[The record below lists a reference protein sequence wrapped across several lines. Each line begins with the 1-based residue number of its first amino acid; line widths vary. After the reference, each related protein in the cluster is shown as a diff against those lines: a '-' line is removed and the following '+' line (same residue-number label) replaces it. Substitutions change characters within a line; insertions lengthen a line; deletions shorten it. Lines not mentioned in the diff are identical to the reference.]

1 MKIAISTD
9 SGQVSG
15 HFGRCPEFSIVE
27 IESGKIINRKVVA
40 NPGHVPGAL
49 PRFLSERGVSVIIAG
64 GMGPRAQGF
73 FQELGIE
80 PVAGVSGPVDEVIRQ
95 FLAGSLRGGESLC
108 QPGAGRD
115 YGLDKNECDHEGE
128 ED

>member
-15 HFGRCPEFSIVE
+15 HFGRCPEFTIVE
-27 IESGKIINRKVVA
+27 IESGKIINREVVA
-40 NPGHVPGAL
+40 NPGHSPGAL
-49 PRFLSERGVSVIIAG
+49 PQFLSERGVSVIIAG

-73 FQELGIE
+73 FKELRIE

-95 FLAGSLRGGESLC
+95 FLAGSLEGGESLYH
-108 QPGAGRD
+108 PGAGRG
-115 YGLDKNECDHEGE
+115 YGLDKNECDHGGE
-128 ED
+128 EN

>member
-15 HFGRCPEFSIVE
+15 HFGRCPEFTIVE
-27 IESGKIINRKVVA
+27 IESGEIINREAVA
-40 NPGHVPGAL
+40 NPGHAPGAL
-49 PRFLSERGVSVIIAG
+49 PRFLADRGVSVIVAG

-80 PVAGVSGPVDEVIRQ
+80 PVAGVSGSVDEVIRQ
-95 FLAGSLRGGESLC
+95 FLAGSLRGGESLYR
-108 QPGAGRD
+108 PGAGRG
-115 YGLDKNECDHEGE
+115 YGLDKNECDHEE
-128 ED
+128 